1 MGKSSVLK
9 RAEGLRKPDFRFWQ
23 IVAPPPNRKEAMK
36 WLAEQKVDRDTGIQK
51 ADPGELDQF
60 SQVRLKD
67 LTKISIILRAW
78 WCSSMARPRRINMGG
93 NIPRNKSLV
102 MSNMRYNP

>member
-23 IVAPPPNRKEAMK
+23 IAAPPPNRKEAMK
-36 WLAEQKVDRDTGIQK
+36 WLAEQKEDRDAGVQK

-60 SQVRLKD
+60 SQVCLQH
-67 LTKISIILRAW
+67 LAKITIILR
-78 WCSSMARPRRINMGG
+78 
-93 NIPRNKSLV
+93 V
-102 MSNMRYNP
+102 V